1 MSTNIQDIDLDM
13 GLDVPIETENPL
25 EIIYDLSIGEDKRLD
40 VLRNYKGDTLEIILR
55 LCSMYRVS
63 GIRVLKSFLE
73 KIVMDGDINI
83 VHKLECA
90 KALDDPRMYN
100 VVCSISTT
108 DLPSP
113 CRIECIIMLM
123 ESDGGAYT
131 DKALSYLK
139 TFVVDDSIECEFRYK
154 SILSLEKVKKEWDE
168 SQVDEDERPPWD
180 FYIREAQHTFLLH
193 DPNDIYYRI
202 LSAQYILRHYRNP
215 MTIELRE
222 SAQILLVHFSQD
234 TDTPYNLRA
243 DAADVLMRLG
253 DGDFT
258 LLGRDT
264 IEDLGRDP
272 VEGDHTIFGNA
283 QNVHTEEVESSVAQ
297 ALEFFSENIRVK
309 PHVTFEYIKKEIL
322 KDKENK
328 NEGKDGKDDNSPLSR
343 VKLSLNRID
352 MDRVLYSKYNS
363 TLVSILIWVWSYIE
377 GHEHEGTLR
386 ERLWEELVDMSGT
399 CSSGFASRLINTL
412 SGFGDLN
419 VGISWEDQIVA
430 NFSGRLN
437 SAARNITEKDFTYL
451 GDVRSLM
458 KVGKDDMTDEEVV
471 VEFQAR
477 VLEEMTNITYDYS
490 KHSHFSLFLR
500 KNLPG
505 IKEEMYQE
513 FTSYLDDTTFD
524 LYMRKAIMHYEGF

>member
-1 MSTNIQDIDLDM
+1 MSTNILDIDNLDIDN
-13 GLDVPIETENPL
+13 LDITDTKNPL
-25 EIIYDLSIGEDKRLD
+25 EIIYDLSIQEDIRLG
-40 VLRNYKGDTLEIILR
+40 VLRNYEGDTLEIILR

-63 GIRVLKSFLE
+63 GIKVLKSFLE
-73 KIVMDGDINI
+73 KIVLDKDINI
-83 VHKLECA
+83 VYKLECA

-100 VVCSISTT
+100 IICSVSTT

-139 TFVVDDSIECEFRYK
+139 TFVVDDSIECDFRYR

-168 SQVDEDERPPWD
+168 SDVDEDERPPWD
-180 FYIREAQHTFLLH
+180 FYIRETQHTFLLH

-272 VEGDHTIFGNA
+272 VEGDHTVFGNA

-297 ALEFFSENIRVK
+297 ALEFFTENVRVK
-309 PHVTFEYIKKEIL
+309 QHVTFEYIKKEIL
-322 KDKENK
+322 KDKDENK
-328 NEGKDGKDDNSPLSR
+328 VNEEQDENSPLNR

-363 TLVSILIWVWSYIE
+363 TLSSILIWVWSYIE

-412 SGFGDLN
+412 SGFGDLT
-419 VGISWEDQIVA
+419 VGISWEDQIIA

-451 GDVRSLM
+451 GDVRSLL
-458 KVGKDDMTDEEVV
+458 KDDDMTDEDLV
-471 VEFQAR
+471 VEFQSR
-477 VLEEMTNITYDYS
+477 VLEEMTKITYDYS
-490 KHSHFSLFLR
+490 NHSHFSLFLR

-513 FTSYLDDTTFD
+513 FTSHLDDTTFD